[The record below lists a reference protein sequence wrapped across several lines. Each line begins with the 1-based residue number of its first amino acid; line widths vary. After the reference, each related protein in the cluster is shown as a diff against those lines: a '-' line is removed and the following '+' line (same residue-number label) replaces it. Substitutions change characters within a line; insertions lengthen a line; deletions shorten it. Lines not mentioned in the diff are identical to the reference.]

1 MGNFGLTNPYLK
13 FGVAFLL
20 LGAAVLAVPFVVET
34 RELLT
39 VFLSLGF
46 TLFLA
51 GAVIYTGGRIAKA
64 VRGLSRRVPGDGKG

>member
-13 FGVAFLL
+13 FGVALLL
-20 LGAAVLAVPFVVET
+20 LGAVILAVPFVVET

-46 TLFLA
+46 TLLLA

-64 VRGLSRRVPGDGKG
+64 VRGLSGRVPGDGKG

>member
-13 FGVAFLL
+13 FGVVLLL
-20 LGAAVLAVPFVVET
+20 LGAAVLAVPFVFET
-34 RELLT
+34 RESLT
-39 VFLSLGF
+39 VYSGLGL

-64 VRGLSRRVPGDGKG
+64 VRGLSGRVPGDSKG